1 MPRGVRRA
9 VPSQSD
15 VAALERELEQLK
27 ERQAELRRA
36 LRERKKGSGSIRA
49 LEEKIE
55 KQLATAKWTAA
66 QIRELDPDWN
76 ELAFYRSV
84 QPKSPTPRG
93 PRRRARGEGEAAGG
107 ESEQ

>member
-1 MPRGVRRA
+1 MPRGVRKT
-9 VPSQSD
+9 VPSSPD
-15 VAALERELEQLK
+15 LAALERELEQVK

-49 LEEKIE
+49 LEAKAE
-55 KQLATAKWTAA
+55 KQLAAAKWTAA
-66 QIRELDPDWN
+66 QILELNPEWN

-93 PRRRARGEGEAAGG
+93 PRRRATGETEASGS
-107 ESEQ
+107 ES